1 MPCEC
6 FARLKEKFG
15 KWLIL
20 LPLGVVALLL
30 IFFSFLHFAF
40 PKVRCTAKHLD
51 SPEAM
56 ADCYD
61 CHLKTTPK
69 VAQDWY
75 ESKHGVQL
83 VKCFMC
89 HGQPDGKGALPFAAK
104 PAAGVTCVRCHDP
117 SIQQMQS
124 KFGLARDC
132 SECHPFHQNSI
143 HHATYVKPE
152 AKKTLD

>member
-1 MPCEC
+1 MAFESL
-6 FARLKEKFG
+6 ARLKEKFG
-15 KWLIL
+15 KWFIVI
-20 LPLGVVALLL
+20 PLGIIALLL
-30 IFFSFLHFAF
+30 IFFSFINLAF
-40 PKVRCTAKHLD
+40 PKVRCTARHLD

-75 ESKHGVQL
+75 ESKHGIQL

-104 PAAGVTCVRCHDP
+104 PAANITCVRCHDP
-117 SIQQMQS
+117 SIQQMQT

-143 HHATYVKPE
+143 HHATYTKPE
-152 AKKTLD
+152 SKKTLD

>member
-1 MPCEC
+1 MAFEN

-15 KWLIL
+15 KSIIII
-20 LPLGVVALLL
+20 PLEIVALIL
-30 IFFSFLHFAF
+30 IFFSFINFAF

-56 ADCYD
+56 ADCYE
-61 CHLKTTPK
+61 CHLKITPK

-75 ESKHGVQL
+75 ESKHGIQL

-104 PAAGVTCVRCHDP
+104 PAADITCVRCHDP
-117 SIQQMQS
+117 SIHQMQA
-124 KFGLARDC
+124 KFGLVKDC
-132 SECHPFHQNSI
+132 SDCHPFHQNSI